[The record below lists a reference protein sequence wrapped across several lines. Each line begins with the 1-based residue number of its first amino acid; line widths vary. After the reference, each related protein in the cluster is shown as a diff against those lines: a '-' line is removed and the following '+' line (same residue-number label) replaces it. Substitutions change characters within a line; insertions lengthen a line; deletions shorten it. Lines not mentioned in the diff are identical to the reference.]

1 MSRGW
6 VGASCIPSGWR
17 AVLRVQPARLLTSAL
32 QATTGQLTSLPSHLS
47 MPSTRLPPPQVLF
60 ITADPDAYSLQPENA
75 IKVRGKQCCSAVMC
89 MQPAA
94 LC

>member
-1 MSRGW
+1 
-6 VGASCIPSGWR
+6 
-17 AVLRVQPARLLTSAL
+17 
-32 QATTGQLTSLPSHLS
+32 